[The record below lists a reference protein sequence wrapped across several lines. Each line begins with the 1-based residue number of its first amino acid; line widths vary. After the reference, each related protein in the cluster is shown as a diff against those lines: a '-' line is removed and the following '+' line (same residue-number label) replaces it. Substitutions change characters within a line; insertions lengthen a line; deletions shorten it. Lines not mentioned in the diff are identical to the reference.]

1 VLQRPLVAGYA
12 AVFGLLVAAEDAY
25 LAWLL
30 VGPER
35 QVDSFL
41 AVPLVLCAVSLAG
54 AALTYAGRA
63 RGWLVLLLGALPT
76 LLGILGLTALFAALG
91 GGRPVAEALLLLVGP
106 VGCLALCLRRPVRAW
121 TRPGRARSP
130 RA

>member
-1 VLQRPLVAGYA
+1 VATYA

-30 VGPER
+30 LGPEK
-35 QVDSFL
+35 QVDSFIG
-41 AVPLVLCAVSLAG
+41 VPLALCLLALAG
-54 AALTYAGRA
+54 AVLTWAGRA
-63 RGWLVLLLGALPT
+63 RGWLVLLAGAVPT
-76 LLGILGLTALFAALG
+76 LLGILALTVLFAALG

-106 VGCLALCLRRPVRAW
+106 IGCLLLCLRRPVRAW

-130 RA
+130 RG